1 MNIVSGN
8 GKTKKF
14 FEQFS
19 LFFINGLFATC
30 VHFFLLFFLVNFSTL
45 NYGFSNFYAFLC
57 GSISSFLGNKFI
69 VFKYTKSSKILLQ
82 ILKFSFLYLSLAI
95 GHGIALYWWSDIN
108 SYNYIIGFILIAL
121 FNLFISFSF
130 NKYLIFNAK

>member
-1 MNIVSGN
+1 MSIVSGN
-8 GKTKKF
+8 AKTKKF

-19 LFFINGLFATC
+19 LFIINGLFATS
-30 VHFFLLFFLVNFSTL
+30 VHFISLFFLVNFSTL

-69 VFKYTKSSKILLQ
+69 VFKVTKNSKIFLQ
-82 ILKFSFLYLSLAI
+82 ILKFSFLYLFLAI